1 LTLVERDGLSFC
13 LKHRARDHSVGGVMN
28 IRDYRINFD
37 ALLAR
42 IVYLWRLQTITI
54 TLLLIA
60 IIGFGSGLI
69 PPFWNGRA
77 TLVILAASGAN
88 VQIDGRSWPHPVY
101 AGQHTI
107 LANLP
112 DGRRAWAD
120 ITLRASQALT
130 LTMPAGLPE
139 PRERSLPPA
148 APGTHIDPV
157 WWADGAWRVTS
168 VYDPPPPLKDTR
180 YQQTGP
186 TPTPQPEQTV
196 AVSDRSV
203 ERLATLDA
211 YAGLADQV
219 HIADQL
225 MEAVYRTNP
234 NRGFSDQSDGNIEV
248 RGWRS
253 AMSTLPISAPLTL
266 LRFAPDGSALLEA
279 ELLPAGA
286 EQV

>member
-1 LTLVERDGLSFC
+1 
-13 LKHRARDHSVGGVMN
+13 M
-28 IRDYRINFD
+28 IYR
-37 ALLAR
+37 
-42 IVYLWRLQTITI
+42 WRLHAIAVA
-54 TLLLIA
+54 LLLIA

-69 PPFWNGRA
+69 PPLWNGRA
-77 TLVILAASGAN
+77 TLAIVAAPGAT
-88 VQIDGRSWPHPVY
+88 VQIDGRTWPRPVY

-107 LANLP
+107 LASLP
-112 DGRRAWAD
+112 NGRRAWAD
-120 ITLRASQALT
+120 ITLPASQALT
-130 LTMPAGLPE
+130 LTMPAGLGE

-148 APGTHIDPV
+148 APGTHIDSV

-168 VYDPPPPLKDTR
+168 VYDPPPPTKATR

-186 TPTPQPEQTV
+186 TPTPQSGQTV

-219 HIADQL
+219 HVDGQL
-225 MEAVYRTNP
+225 LEAVYRPNP
-234 NRGFSDQSDGNIEV
+234 KGGFSDQSSGSIEV

-266 LRFAPDGSALLEA
+266 LRQMIVAL
-279 ELLPAGA
+279 PR
-286 EQV
+286 